1 MNNERRN
8 PDSVD
13 IDLLPTERILKIINV
28 EDALIA
34 KAVGAAIPEITRT
47 VDLAVEA
54 IKQGGRVIYVGAG
67 TSGRIALLDAAECPP
82 TFSTPPEWVQAVLA
96 GGSKAFLKALEGSE
110 DDRERAATE
119 LKPKKISNID
129 IMIGIAASGSTPYTY
144 AALEFGKSKGA
155 RTIALVSVPNSPL
168 SKVADI
174 TICTAV
180 GPEVITGS
188 TRMKAGTA
196 QKMVLNMIS
205 TATMIRLGMT
215 YSNWMINVTM
225 TNRKL
230 RERGA
235 QILREVLGVNADEAA
250 RLVEASDG
258 KLKLAVIMGTLG
270 CDRKEAEKRLDA
282 AEGNLRKV
290 IGHLGTG
297 RE

>member
-1 MNNERRN
+1 ME
-8 PDSVD
+8 
-13 IDLLPTERILKIINV
+13 TERVSRRFSGIDAWEPDEIL
-28 EDALIA
+28 DALMEGQLTAVAAVRAALPAIESAA
-34 KAVGAAIPEITRT
+34 KAI
-47 VDLAVEA
+47 EA
-54 IKQGGRVIYVGAG
+54 RLGEGGRLVYAGAG
-67 TSGRIALLDAAECPP
+67 ASGRIAVQDGAELTP
-82 TFSTPPEWVQAVLA
+82 TFSWPAERLLLLLA
-96 GGSKAFLKALEGSE
+96 GGDQAFLRAVEDVEDSADHGTALVAKHGIGAR
-110 DDRERAATE
+110 DVVIAVAASGTTPFTLGCLAE
-119 LKPKKISNID
+119 ARRRGALT
-129 IMIGIAASGSTPYTY
+129 IGIASNPGTPLLAGAEHPVLLDTGS
-144 AALEFGKSKGA
+144 
-155 RTIALVSVPNSPL
+155 
-168 SKVADI
+168 
-174 TICTAV
+174 
-180 GPEVITGS
+180 EVIAGS